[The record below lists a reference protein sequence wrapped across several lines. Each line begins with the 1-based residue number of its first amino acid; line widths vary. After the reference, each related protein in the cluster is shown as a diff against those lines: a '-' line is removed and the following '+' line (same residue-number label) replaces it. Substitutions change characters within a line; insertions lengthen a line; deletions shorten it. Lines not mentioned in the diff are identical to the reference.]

1 MAQQSSDKLHC
12 QQARQAWHD
21 QIDGLATPDL
31 VVAMQ
36 LHLAH
41 CDQCRIYCDQM
52 KALVGGLDYL
62 RLISENV
69 PAHTKHEKRQVR
81 QLYQRAARIAA
92 AIAIVIGAGLYLSTL
107 QRSSDQTVVD
117 RPVPR
122 AVVQVTQTA
131 KAPPIAAPPAR
142 AIVRLT
148 GESAEKYI
156 AVQRDTGNPKVHLF
170 VFYPVIQETSSDE
183 NNEEL

>member
-1 MAQQSSDKLHC
+1 MAQQSSDNLHC

-31 VVAMQ
+31 VAAMQ
-36 LHLAH
+36 LHLGH
-41 CDQCRIYCDQM
+41 CDQCRIYCDQIN
-52 KALVGGLDYL
+52 AVVGGLDYL
-62 RLISENV
+62 RAISQNV
-69 PAHTKHEKRQVR
+69 PAHSKHEKRQVR
-81 QLYQRAARIAA
+81 RLYLRTVRIAA

-107 QRSSDQTVVD
+107 QRSSDQTVAD
-117 RPVPR
+117 RPVPK
-122 AVVQVTQTA
+122 ATVQVTQTA
-131 KAPPIAAPPAR
+131 KAPPMAAPPAR

-170 VFYPVIQETSSDE
+170 VFYPVIQESSSDE
-183 NNEEL
+183 NDEKL